1 MYSKEIQTILSE
13 GSKSYAAKEY
23 DAASEKYAEA
33 CELYNTEN
41 DADDA
46 DLLLLYGKALYQAAV
61 SKSEVFGGQPQG
73 DNKETSSEEKIEGE
87 GEGEGDD
94 DGNFQFLDVAEEVG
108 DEKVTAAEED
118 DEGEDE
124 DQVPLAEEDE
134 EDEEQSK
141 EQEQDQ
147 DQEGAE
153 GEEQSDFE
161 VAWEIL
167 DLTRSLFES
176 KLAELSTSLVP
187 PYLATDNEESSDEYI
202 NLTKKLSE
210 TYDLLGEVSLESENF
225 TQSAIDLENCL
236 ALREKLYNPEKS
248 SLISESHYK
257 LSLALE
263 FCVEDPKLKSK
274 AIDHLKIAIKL
285 VQERNVDE
293 IDARKKKDNDELVQ
307 DLLVKLDE
315 LQREEEPDFDEQKL
329 DILKGIL
336 GQPTTADAS
345 GSNAAAS
352 GSSNAI
358 INDLSSAIKKKKTP
372 SAPQVN
378 DLSSM
383 VKKRKPASKD
393 GKATK
398 KLKQ

>member
-1 MYSKEIQTILSE
+1 MYSKEIQTLLSE
-13 GSKSYAAKEY
+13 GSVSYAAKEY

-33 CELYNTEN
+33 CELYSTEN
-41 DADDA
+41 GADDA
-46 DLLLLYGKALYQAAV
+46 DLLLLYGKALYQGAV

-73 DNKETSSEEKIEGE
+73 DNKEASGEDKAEGE
-87 GEGEGDD
+87 GEGEEDDD

-108 DEKVTAAEED
+108 DEKVAAA
-118 DEGEDE
+118 DEEDE
-124 DQVPLAEEDE
+124 DEEQVPLAEEDE
-134 EDEEQSK
+134 EDEEHSK
-141 EQEQDQ
+141 DQ
-147 DQEGAE
+147 DQEQEQEAAE

-167 DLTRSLFES
+167 DLTRSLFEA
-176 KLAELSTSLVP
+176 KLADLSTTLVP
-187 PYLATDNEESSDEYI
+187 PYLASDNEESSDEYI

-236 ALREKLYNPEKS
+236 ALREKLYNPDKS

-263 FCVEDPKLKSK
+263 FCVEDPKSKSK
-274 AIDHLKIAIKL
+274 AIEHLKIAIKL
-285 VQERNVDE
+285 VQERNVNE
-293 IDARKKKDNDELVQ
+293 TDARKKKDNDELAQ

-345 GSNAAAS
+345 GSKPAAS

-358 INDLSSAIKKKKTP
+358 INDLSSAIKKKKSP

-393 GKATK
+393 GKTMK
-398 KLKQ
+398 KPKQ